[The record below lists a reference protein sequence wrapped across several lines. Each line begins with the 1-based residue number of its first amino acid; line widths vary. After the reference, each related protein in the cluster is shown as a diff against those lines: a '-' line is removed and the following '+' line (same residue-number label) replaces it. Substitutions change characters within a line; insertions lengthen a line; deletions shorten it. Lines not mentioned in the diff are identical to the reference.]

1 MGGRAGWG
9 GAGRGGPGG
18 SAETAGWAGDTRR
31 AALKPHPT
39 PLSWKPS
46 KLLQVQRGSVSTAQF
61 TLLPLA
67 RVTGQRT
74 CHLS

>member
-9 GAGRGGPGG
+9 GGV
-18 SAETAGWAGDTRR
+18 SAEDAGWAGDTRR
-31 AALKPHPT
+31 AALKPHPS

-46 KLLQVQRGSVSTAQF
+46 KLLQVQRGSGSAAHF